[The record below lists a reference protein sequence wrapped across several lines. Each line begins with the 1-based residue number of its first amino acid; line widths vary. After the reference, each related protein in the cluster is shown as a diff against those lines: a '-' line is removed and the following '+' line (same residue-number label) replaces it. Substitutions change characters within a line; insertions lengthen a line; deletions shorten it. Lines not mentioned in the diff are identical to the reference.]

1 MTGRITSE
9 PPARNEHG
17 VPYYQILQRERAANA
32 RHVARLREAIEEWL
46 AAAAEGPNS
55 RSRRTRMARARIL
68 SQLALS

>member
-17 VPYYQILQRERAANA
+17 IPYYQILHSEREANA
-32 RHVARLREAIEEWL
+32 RHVAKLREALEEWL

-55 RSRRTRMARARIL
+55 RTRRTRMARARIL
-68 SQLALS
+68 SQVALS